1 MDGPLANI
9 SLFAMAENNFGY
21 YIHGKS
27 AHGFSDTDM
36 ATLLE
41 QLQRESE
48 DLCGHRGIKIQLY
61 RTRASK

>member
-1 MDGPLANI
+1 
-9 SLFAMAENNFGY
+9 MAENNFGY

-27 AHGFSDTDM
+27 VAGFSDTDM

-48 DLCGHRGIKIQLY
+48 DLCGHRGK
-61 RTRASK
+61 

>member
-1 MDGPLANI
+1 MAN
-9 SLFAMAENNFGY
+9 NNFGY

-41 QLQRESE
+41 QLQACFLFNTKLKDPDWFENSE
-48 DLCGHRGIKIQLY
+48 ELQAISDLLQNQ
-61 RTRASK
+61 